1 MDRLGVFRFAL
12 KGAPMK
18 LTTRLSTLLI
28 LGALG
33 SFAATAAHAR
43 SDEAFMKEAAQ
54 AGNAEVEAS
63 KLAQTKAQ
71 RADVKT
77 FAQTMID
84 DHTKVG
90 EELKALAASK
100 KVDLPTGPSVMQKG
114 ELKMIDAG
122 ADAKFDERYVKSFGV
137 KAHEDTVKLFEQ
149 AAKEAKD
156 ADVKAFAQKTL
167 PGLQHHLEMARSLQ
181 TAKP

>member
-1 MDRLGVFRFAL
+1 MRLPIRF
-12 KGAPMK
+12 
-18 LTTRLSTLLI
+18 TTLLI
-28 LGALG
+28 AGAVCGLV
-33 SFAATAAHAR
+33 ANAAHAR
-43 SDEAFMKEAAQ
+43 SDESFMKEAAH

-63 KLAQTKAQ
+63 KLALTKAQ
-71 RADVKT
+71 RADVRT
-77 FAQTMID
+77 FAQTMIS

-90 EELKALAASK
+90 EELKLLAASK
-100 KVDLPTGPSVMQKG
+100 KVELPTGPSITQKG

-122 ADAKFDERYVKSFGV
+122 ADAKFDDRYVKAFGV

-167 PGLQHHLEMARSLQ
+167 PGLQHHLEMARALQ
-181 TAKP
+181 PAKP

>member
-1 MDRLGVFRFAL
+1 
-12 KGAPMK
+12 MK

-43 SDEAFMKEAAQ
+43 SDAAFMKEAAQ

-90 EELKALAASK
+90 DELKALAASK
-100 KVDLPTGPSVMQKG
+100 KVELPTGPSVMQKG

-122 ADAKFDERYVKSFGV
+122 ADAKFDERYVKAFGV
-137 KAHEDTVKLFEQ
+137 KAHEDTVKLFQE
-149 AAKEAKD
+149 AASEAKD